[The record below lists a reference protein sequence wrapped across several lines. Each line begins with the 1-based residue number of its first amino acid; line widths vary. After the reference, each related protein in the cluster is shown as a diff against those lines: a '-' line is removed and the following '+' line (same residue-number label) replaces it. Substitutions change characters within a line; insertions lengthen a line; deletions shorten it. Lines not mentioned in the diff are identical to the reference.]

1 MKINSSQLQVI
12 LFKKTSNPI
21 RFNLNILFI
30 KFFFVF
36 VISFLIAFAF
46 LFSEFLNLKS
56 ELSDNKELIYSLENS
71 ISIKDKT
78 ISKISGN
85 LHERNNIIEKELIF
99 IEEKLQE
106 VDNYKSLI
114 IEEAGIGQGGFQ
126 NSSPITENSPLQIYI
141 SDSSIEE
148 FDNKSLNILLSIEK
162 DFKDYEMISDQIEE
176 RNKYISSFPD
186 LWPTKGY
193 ISSYFGNRINPIT
206 YQKEFH
212 NGIDIANSYNTP
224 IYSAAKGR
232 VAEINYHYLFGKY
245 ILIDHDFGFKT
256 LYAHLSSTN
265 VKVGDDVEKGSLIAK
280 MGSSGQSTGPHLHFE
295 IIKDGINLNPNKI
308 EDYFGKE

>member
-1 MKINSSQLQVI
+1 MITFGI
-12 LFKKTSNPI
+12 LFN
-21 RFNLNILFI
+21 R
-30 KFFFVF
+30 
-36 VISFLIAFAF
+36 
-46 LFSEFLNLKS
+46 FLNLKS
-56 ELSDNKELIYSLENS
+56 ELSDNKELIFSLEKS
-71 ISIKDKT
+71 ISIKDKEL
-78 ISKISGN
+78 S
-85 LHERNNIIEKELIF
+85 ERSEELNEKNNIIEKELVF
-99 IEEKLQE
+99 IEEKLKE
-106 VDNYKSLI
+106 IDNYKSLI

-126 NSSPITENSPLQIYI
+126 NSSALNENSPLQIHLD
-141 SDSSIEE
+141 DSSIEG
-148 FDNKSLNILLSIEK
+148 FDNKSFNILVDIKK
-162 DFKDYEMISDQIEE
+162 DFKDYEMISEQIED

-224 IYSAAKGR
+224 IYSAARGK

-256 LYAHLSSTN
+256 LYAHLNSTK
-265 VKVGDDVEKGSLIAK
+265 VEVGDDVEKGSLIAK

>member
-1 MKINSSQLQVI
+1 MKIKSSQLQVI

-30 KFFFVF
+30 KIFFVF

-46 LFSEFLNLKS
+46 LFSEFLNLKI
-56 ELSDNKELIYSLENS
+56 ELSDNKKLIYSLENS

-126 NSSPITENSPLQIYI
+126 NSSPITEISPLQIYI
-141 SDSSIEE
+141 NDSSIEE
-148 FDNKSLNILLSIEK
+148 FDNKSFNILLSIEK

-212 NGIDIANSYNTP
+212 KGIDIANSYNTP
-224 IYSAAKGR
+224 IYSSAKGR
-232 VAEINYHYLFGKY
+232 VSEINYHHLLGKY

-265 VKVGDDVEKGSLIAK
+265 VQVGDDVEKGSLIAK